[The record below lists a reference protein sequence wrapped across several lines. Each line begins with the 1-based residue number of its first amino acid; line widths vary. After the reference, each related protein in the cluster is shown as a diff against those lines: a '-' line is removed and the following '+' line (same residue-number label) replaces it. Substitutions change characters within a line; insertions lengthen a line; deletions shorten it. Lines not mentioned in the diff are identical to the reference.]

1 MARCEHSLRGTAP
14 DDEPTCRTLL
24 RLRKSKWDFHAQG
37 QEQPGNAEPRQT
49 TTTASCADA
58 IITRPSHSRPAAT
71 PRGAGVITGPNRAL
85 PVMRRTGVVM
95 RVFDEL
101 VEVGARGGRA
111 GSSVREVDV
120 RADARRR

>member
-1 MARCEHSLRGTAP
+1 LLAVAAAEQE
-14 DDEPTCRTLL
+14 DEPLQVATELGQADFIE
-24 RLRKSKWDFHAQG
+24 RL
-37 QEQPGNAEPRQT
+37 
-49 TTTASCADA
+49 
-58 IITRPSHSRPAAT
+58 
-71 PRGAGVITGPNRAL
+71 
-85 PVMRRTGVVM
+85 VM